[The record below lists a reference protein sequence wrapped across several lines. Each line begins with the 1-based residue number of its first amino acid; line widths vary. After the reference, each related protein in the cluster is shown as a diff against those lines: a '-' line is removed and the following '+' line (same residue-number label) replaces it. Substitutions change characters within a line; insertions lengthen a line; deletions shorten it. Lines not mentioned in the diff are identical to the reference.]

1 MAAADKTGGDWP
13 TALACVREAC
23 GVVQRRLDG
32 SGVREDLYARAVAV
46 WTRDR
51 PEADGTSAALVLP
64 QTLCAAGGNLPEA
77 TKPVRNAFTEAVKR
91 ARALAPREPRE
102 PPKPREAKELAARPP
117 VSMAS
122 MLSSQVRAPD
132 GRPPCSVVPDLT

>member
-1 MAAADKTGGDWP
+1 M
-13 TALACVREAC
+13 
-23 GVVQRRLDG
+23 
-32 SGVREDLYARAVAV
+32 YARAVAA
-46 WTRDR
+46 WSAGW

-64 QTLCAAGGNLPEA
+64 PTVRYAGGLLPEV